1 MGTHPIF
8 ESDFDC
14 LTEMTSRIP
23 QHQHVADLT
32 KSQTRVRIESGGAI
46 LIDVRRFD
54 EVDAGV
60 IKSDKW
66 IHIPLNELEEAL
78 ELDDEDF
85 AAHFDAQKPS
95 VNDELVFYCMKG
107 VRSRNAALYFQQN
120 KLIKLNVKLFN
131 SIKGFTN
138 VSNYG
143 GGWWEWNNHWTR
155 AEWVAWS
162 EKANYPLPDYLL
174 DTIDN

>member
-1 MGTHPIF
+1 MA
-8 ESDFDC
+8 
-14 LTEMTSRIP
+14 SRIL
-23 QHQHVADLT
+23 QHQHVVDLT
-32 KSQTRVRIESGGAI
+32 KSETRVKIESGSVI
-46 LIDVRRFD
+46 LIDVRRLD

-60 IKSDKW
+60 IETDKW

-78 ELDDEDF
+78 ELDNEDF
-85 AAHFDAQKPS
+85 AAEFNAQKPS

-107 VRSRNAALYFQQN
+107 VRSKNAALYFQQN
-120 KLIKLNVKLFN
+120 
-131 SIKGFTN
+131 GFTN

-155 AEWVAWS
+155 AKWVAWS

-174 DTIDN
+174 DSIDS